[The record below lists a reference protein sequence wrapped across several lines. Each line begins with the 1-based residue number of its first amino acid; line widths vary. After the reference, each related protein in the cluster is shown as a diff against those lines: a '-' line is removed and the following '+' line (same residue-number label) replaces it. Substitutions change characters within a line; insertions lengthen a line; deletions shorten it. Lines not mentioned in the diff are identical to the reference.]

1 LRSACR
7 ALFVFQQGEIARQN
21 MFDAEKL
28 SAARWAV
35 RDILQYL
42 KNNRRVKRTSV
53 EKAVRRLNEAGFEDS
68 ASMLE
73 AEFRPVFQGKK
84 ITTELSSSI
93 QSLYD
98 GVDAAISLRMNAR
111 AATELKPDELPHQKR
126 ISGDKATQQGVPSNV
141 ETAPLK
147 TASTTDIGS
156 NSSTKQAKQ
165 TEAPPP
171 VEGHP
176 PSKPE
181 SDPSRPTKGKRGTER
196 GEGREKLIAAL
207 TEHHKYA
214 DGSSLNQEPV
224 GNNELARAAGVSG
237 STASV
242 FFAKEFGGLKKY
254 KAICSDE
261 RRLITALKLLNQ
273 EFSPH
278 VLFGDNPPEEAVN
291 PGYKG
296 DRRRKQRVS
305 ESGRDSD

>member
-1 LRSACR
+1 
-7 ALFVFQQGEIARQN
+7 

-28 SAARWAV
+28 SAARWAF

-42 KNNRRVKRTSV
+42 KNNHRVKRTLV
-53 EKAVRRLNEAGFEDS
+53 EKAVLRLNEAGFEDS

-98 GVDAAISLRMNAR
+98 GVDAAISVRMNVR
-111 AATELKPDELPHQKR
+111 AATELKPDELPNQNR
-126 ISGDKATQQGVPSNV
+126 ISDDKATQQGVPSNV

-156 NSSTKQAKQ
+156 NNSTKQAEQ
-165 TEAPPP
+165 TAGATPE
-171 VEGHP
+171 EEHP
-176 PSKPE
+176 PSKSE

-196 GEGREKLIAAL
+196 GEGREKLISAL

-214 DGSSLNQEPV
+214 DDRCLNQEPV
-224 GNNELARAAGVSG
+224 GNNELARLAEVSG
-237 STASV
+237 STASA
-242 FFAKEFGGLKKY
+242 FFKKQFGGPKKY
-254 KAICSDE
+254 NAICSDVS
-261 RRLITALKLLNQ
+261 RLIAALKLLNQ

-278 VLFGDNPPEEAVN
+278 ILFGDNPPEEAVN

-296 DRRRKQRVS
+296 DRRRKPRVS
-305 ESGRDSD
+305 ESVRDSD